1 MSFFKN
7 IGKTLKGVLRG
18 VSLNNI
24 VKVATGNAGGVGKD
38 LINRALKPH
47 VGNDRAQDISNGQTA
62 SVVDEKVQQFSRNL
76 AEKNQKYLA
85 KTEILENVQKFF
97 SKAWFQ
103 MLWSKYK
110 KLIIAFVICIIVVFS
125 YSMYKKRNKKIRR

>member
-85 KTEILENVQKFF
+85 KTEI
-97 SKAWFQ
+97 
-103 MLWSKYK
+103 
-110 KLIIAFVICIIVVFS
+110 
-125 YSMYKKRNKKIRR
+125 